1 MACDKPIPQGK
12 RVLAVKGD
20 RSDMNKSVREKRQC
34 TVPGE
39 MERCVLCWGETDVP
53 KDTPVNRRRYY
64 LEGQGQLCAKCYYE
78 LYGAGV
84 FRRTQDTE

>member
-1 MACDKPIPQGK
+1 
-12 RVLAVKGD
+12 
-20 RSDMNKSVREKRQC
+20 
-34 TVPGE
+34 
-39 MERCVLCWGETDVP
+39 MERCVLCWRETDVP

-84 FRRTQDTE
+84 FRHTQDEE

>member
-1 MACDKPIPQGK
+1 MVRDKPILRGMQVSAAEEG
-12 RVLAVKGD
+12 
-20 RSDMNKSVREKRQC
+20 RSDMNENVKEKRQC

-39 MERCVLCWGETDVP
+39 MERCVLCWELTDVP

>member
-1 MACDKPIPQGK
+1 MARDKPIPQRK
-12 RVLAVKGD
+12 RVLAVKED
-20 RSDMNKSVREKRQC
+20 KSDMNENARETRRC

-39 MERCVLCWGETDVP
+39 MERCVLCWELTDVP

>member
-1 MACDKPIPQGK
+1 
-12 RVLAVKGD
+12 
-20 RSDMNKSVREKRQC
+20 
-34 TVPGE
+34 
-39 MERCVLCWGETDVP
+39 MERCVLCWELTDVP